1 MVDQGGI
8 VASTECIFCRIVAGD
23 VPAQVVR
30 EDEHTL
36 AFRDINPQAPTHV
49 LVIPKRHVAA
59 VDALEDDD
67 VELIGRVVLAARLVA
82 RQEGIARS
90 GYRLVMNNGPAAGQ
104 TVDHLHLHVLG
115 GRQMDWPPG

>member
-1 MVDQGGI
+1 
-8 VASTECIFCRIVAGD
+8 VASTECIFCRIAAGEI
-23 VPAQVVR
+23 PAQVVR
-30 EDEHTL
+30 EDEHTI

-49 LVIPKRHVAA
+49 LVIPKRHVPA
-59 VDALEDDD
+59 VDALDDQD
-67 VELIGRVVLAARLVA
+67 AELIGRVVLAARLVA

-104 TVDHLHLHVLG
+104 TVDHVHMHVLG